1 MHCKPD
7 LAVFGASMAGAC
19 VGFLIH
25 NRYRASVLLGVI
37 GSLAL
42 GGGLASMAACT
53 GMFLPLFISSGIFFL
68 EILSILL
75 QVNHVI
81 LFCRLSFV

>member
-1 MHCKPD
+1 
-7 LAVFGASMAGAC
+7 MAGAC

-53 GMFLPLFISSGIFFL
+53 GMFVPLFISSGIFVV
-68 EILSILL
+68 EILFVIL

-81 LFCRLSFV
+81 SFLTSFFLCDKVLITYFSK